1 MMRIYTSSPR
11 CVCLADARSR
21 SGKPFVRQL
30 NLVDSVSVP
39 RVELKATERERVK
52 QKTDLKLRFTPVGAP
67 KQIDAPRFAFTPQHS
82 NLNQELPRK
91 RRAPDSPSTPKAS
104 AKRHKSAKAD
114 SPSVVAAAAAKAPD
128 NKSKSSTDTT
138 ASPSKR
144 KPHND
149 DSKSPKRD
157 KEDKKAKKAKDK
169 HERDADADKSKSKH
183 DDKSKSKDDDKSK
196 SKDDLSVKK
205 EKKDKHERDADADK
219 SKKKKKHRHHGDTE

>member
-104 AKRHKSAKAD
+104 AKRHKSAKPTHRASSLRPPPRRLTT
-114 SPSVVAAAAAKAPD
+114 SPRAALTRPRAR
-128 NKSKSSTDTT
+128 
-138 ASPSKR
+138 AS
-144 KPHND
+144 
-149 DSKSPKRD
+149 
-157 KEDKKAKKAKDK
+157 
-169 HERDADADKSKSKH
+169 
-183 DDKSKSKDDDKSK
+183 
-196 SKDDLSVKK
+196 
-205 EKKDKHERDADADK
+205 
-219 SKKKKKHRHHGDTE
+219 